1 MTPADRLERAF
12 AEHALHAPDDA
23 CDFCLLKRKLDSALT
38 EIARIKKTREHDD
51 AYVQSLRDASEREK
65 QSADHRALVIG
76 DLAAKLR
83 SASARI
89 ERADAIWEVAIRCGF
104 QLGQC
109 DHGEG
114 CQDPMCELRDL
125 LSKTTMPPEQS

>member
-1 MTPADRLERAF
+1 LNSADRLERAF
-12 AEHALHAPDDA
+12 AEHALHAPDDS
-23 CDFCLLKRKLDSALT
+23 CDFCLLKRKLDSALA
-38 EIARIKKTREHDD
+38 EVARIKKTREHDD
-51 AYVQSLRDASEREK
+51 AYVQSLRDASDREK

-89 ERADAIWEVAIRCGF
+89 EAIWEVATRCGF

-109 DHGEG
+109 DHGKG
-114 CQDPMCELRDL
+114 YQDPMCELRDL
-125 LSKTTMPPEQS
+125 LSRTTMPPEQS